1 MSVAELLSEHALYA
15 PRPRKTRRYTESVQ
29 HARVERSTTT
39 SQSLTHVN
47 TARNFDAQ
55 CNDAQRVTCV
65 FACNT

>member
-1 MSVAELLSEHALYA
+1 MSVAVLLSEHALYA

-39 SQSLTHVN
+39 SQSHTHVN
-47 TARNFDAQ
+47 TARSCDAQ

-65 FACNT
+65 FTCNT

>member
-15 PRPRKTRRYTESVQ
+15 PRLRKRKRHTESVQ

-47 TARNFDAQ
+47 TARNCDAQ
-55 CNDAQRVTCV
+55 CNDSTYV
-65 FACNT
+65 

>member
-47 TARNFDAQ
+47 TVAELR
-55 CNDAQRVTCV
+55 RTV
-65 FACNT
+65 